1 MKMATK
7 DLTFEQA
14 MEKLEGIVSKLEEGD
29 VPLEKA
35 IEYYQE
41 GMNLSKLCS
50 EKLNH
55 VQDKMVQIMNE
66 QGELEPFD
74 IQEDSSS

>member
-1 MKMATK
+1 MATK